1 MDMDGGMD
9 GSMDGGMKDGWMGGK
24 TDGWMEEWRD
34 EQGTDGFVNGC
45 REMNYNILHTCK
57 GAAEKFDN
65 QK

>member
-1 MDMDGGMD
+1 MDGR
-9 GSMDGGMKDGWMGGK
+9 MGGK

-34 EQGTDGFVNGC
+34 EQGTDGFVKGC
-45 REMNYNILHTCK
+45 REMNYSILHTCK